1 MSTLGRLQEIQIAR
15 VPWNN
20 RLFEES
26 EDRVECHCKKKAAR
40 WTALSYTPGHEELS
54 PSCSGEFHVRDAV
67 VINTSH
73 EAADKLRQFC
83 FLNNG
88 EDPGVIDAGI
98 GGSKVRQHDA

>member
-67 VINTSH
+67 VKILRTKRQINSGNSVFSIT
-73 EAADKLRQFC
+73 ERIQ
-83 FLNNG
+83 
-88 EDPGVIDAGI
+88 E
-98 GGSKVRQHDA
+98 